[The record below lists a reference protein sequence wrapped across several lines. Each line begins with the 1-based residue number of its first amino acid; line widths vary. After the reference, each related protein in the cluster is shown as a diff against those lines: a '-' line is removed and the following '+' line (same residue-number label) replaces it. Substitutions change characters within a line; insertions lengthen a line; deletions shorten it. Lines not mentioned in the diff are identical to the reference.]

1 MTEESRRDMRL
12 LDGRRVQLKDL
23 MDASLLAADATLLFD
38 RPRLDK
44 SYTGEV
50 TTEGRIRLEDGREF
64 AAPSRAAMEAGNL
77 PGIDGWFAWT
87 VSPEGVRLSDL
98 RRRLLAETPRV
109 AQRGDGDTAEGAE
122 ADSRSSKLED
132 AYQAAENGDNWKL
145 TVRDFIGW
153 WSAKGRGHRVVERI
167 SADLDNH
174 SLETHPD
181 FRKVSLDA
189 TITIVAQPTTIDD
202 QEPHHVASSADA
214 NDLDVGLTLGNV
226 PSALAGITSVNPD
239 DSLETAMTVMRL
251 NDFSQLAVMTSPYAL
266 RGSVTWRSIAKA
278 LAHESAA
285 ILADA
290 IEPARER
297 PFDQDLID
305 VLVTLYDHEFV
316 FVRNSENKISG
327 IVTSSDVIKLYGE
340 TATPFFILG
349 EIDHLLRGFVSDEW
363 TIEQVIDVCDP
374 EDERDIESHDD
385 LSFGDYQRMLEN
397 PGRFDV
403 LEWPLDRKTFV
414 KALDE
419 VREIRN
425 GVAHFDPDPLEPE
438 AVALLRNF
446 LHLLRDLRDWA
457 LR

>member
-1 MTEESRRDMRL
+1 M
-12 LDGRRVQLKDL
+12 
-23 MDASLLAADATLLFD
+23 
-38 RPRLDK
+38 
-44 SYTGEV
+44 
-50 TTEGRIRLEDGREF
+50 
-64 AAPSRAAMEAGNL
+64 
-77 PGIDGWFAWT
+77 
-87 VSPEGVRLSDL
+87 
-98 RRRLLAETPRV
+98 
-109 AQRGDGDTAEGAE
+109 QRGEDDTALSAE
-122 ADSRSSKLED
+122 ADSRSTKLED
-132 AYQAAENGDNWKL
+132 AYQAAENGNPRTL
-145 TVRDFIGW
+145 TVRAFIGW
-153 WSAKGRGHRVVERI
+153 WGAKGRGHRVVERI

-189 TITIVAQPTTIDD
+189 TITIVAQPTAIDD
-202 QEPHHVASSADA
+202 EEPHHVESPADT
-214 NDLDVGLTLGNV
+214 NDLEVGLTLGNV

-297 PFDQDLID
+297 SFDQDLID
-305 VLVTLYDHEFV
+305 LLSMLYDHEFV
-316 FVRNSENKISG
+316 FVKNAENKISG
-327 IVTSSDVIKLYGE
+327 IVTAADVVKLYGE

-374 EDERDIESHDD
+374 EDKRDIESHDD

-397 PGRFDV
+397 PDRFVV

-425 GVAHFDPDPLEPE
+425 RVAHFDPDPLEPE

-446 LHLLRDLRDWA
+446 LHLLRDLRGWA

>member
-1 MTEESRRDMRL
+1 MTEESRRNMRL
-12 LDGRRVQLKDL
+12 LDGRRVQLNDL
-23 MDASLLAADATLLFD
+23 MDAGLLVAGATLVFD
-38 RPRLDK
+38 RPRLDR

-64 AAPSRAAMEAGNL
+64 AAPSRAAMEAADL
-77 PGIDGWFAWT
+77 PSIDGWFAWT
-87 VSPEGVRLSDL
+87 VSPDGARLADL
-98 RRRLLAETPRV
+98 RRRLLTETSQATRPEENDSGRR
-109 AQRGDGDTAEGAE
+109 AD
-122 ADSRSSKLED
+122 ADSRSSKLEG
-132 AYQAAENGDNWKL
+132 AYQAAENGDPWKL

-153 WSAKGRGHRVVERI
+153 WGAKGRGHRVVESI

-189 TITIVAQPTTIDD
+189 AITIVAQPTAFDD
-202 QEPHHVASSADA
+202 QEPRHVESPADA
-214 NDLDVGLTLGNV
+214 NDLEVGLTLGNV
-226 PSALAGITSVNPD
+226 PSALAGITSVKPD
-239 DSLETAMTVMRL
+239 DSLETAMTLMRL
-251 NDFSQLAVMTSPYAL
+251 NDFSQLAVMTSPHSL

-278 LAHESAA
+278 LAHESGA

-297 PFDQDLID
+297 SFDHDLID

-316 FVRNSENKISG
+316 FVRNAENKISG
-327 IVTSSDVIKLYGE
+327 IVTATDVVKLYGE

-374 EDERDIESHDD
+374 ENGRAIESHDD
-385 LSFGDYQRMLEN
+385 LSFGDYQRMLEHAD
-397 PGRFDV
+397 RFAV
-403 LEWPLDRKTFV
+403 LGWPLDRRTFV
-414 KALDE
+414 KALNE

-425 GVAHFDPDPLEPE
+425 RVAHFDPDPLEPE

-446 LHLLRDLRDWA
+446 LHLLRELRGWA
-457 LR
+457 VR